1 MESVVFVQDIKNNT
15 WVTCEDETYKTE
27 DLEKIACGI
36 VLYHFDDCFFYNS
49 KERHWRRIDGVQS
62 VEDFQGLVC
71 YHDLS
76 DRFERQRSLNMDR
89 AIFPFRWRI
98 CRKEEN
104 SYVMFAL
111 DMLCGPIRVPYYGN
125 APLNSSLQFL
135 TMSFSMDVAT
145 RRMLKARE
153 DLLYYKSNSYADY
166 CRCDVVHIP
175 PVVMQ
180 SMVKFLQEGA
190 GRAFG
195 IKPSVL
201 MAVEGVGFP
210 DRFISRPFDVNITYL
225 RNFLGKDVF
234 EKHFPWQQKDNF
246 QPLCQLLGIDKPP
259 KSLRKAYSF
268 NPYVPVIFLIL
279 KQWGLQ
285 DINHIQKFFG
295 YDRTIFNVYLANFRA
310 VFRPDGVV
318 IDCCESGCDWQRLGG
333 YARFILERKGEKHFV
348 KVFSRLS
355 LNPWNEYVRDILRML
370 YDYQGLFS
378 EEILKLLLAQGETR
392 IVHDLMAEAVNRQKY
407 QNVKLEYDDNKLR
420 HGRTMLNCECSIDGY
435 EFHLVKD
442 TDDLYEIGGALCNCV
457 ASYRWDVVH
466 YISAIFYVKKDDKY
480 LACIE
485 VKDQNAI
492 VQASGYCNRELR
504 GTLLEY
510 FAYWAYVKGL
520 RIGSKCLE
528 ECIRSAGIEPEKL
541 YYEVRKLMTAEA
553 YQKMNFEELTGLADE
568 DIRNGWY
575 IRFLQLLNEKRRFR
589 LAAPPWMEFLDER
602 SYLNYV
608 LPEGGRLI
616 EDAEKG
622 VREAMFVLGVMYLQ
636 GRLLMPDLEKS
647 RHWLLRAERKGSKM
661 AAGFLERLDIP
672 EKRLHLMDDLKLMEG
687 LMKMRQRARKA
698 GLLLN
703 YGRQ

>member
-1 MESVVFVQDIKNNT
+1 
-15 WVTCEDETYKTE
+15 
-27 DLEKIACGI
+27 
-36 VLYHFDDCFFYNS
+36 
-49 KERHWRRIDGVQS
+49 
-62 VEDFQGLVC
+62 
-71 YHDLS
+71 
-76 DRFERQRSLNMDR
+76 
-89 AIFPFRWRI
+89 
-98 CRKEEN
+98 
-104 SYVMFAL
+104 
-111 DMLCGPIRVPYYGN
+111 
-125 APLNSSLQFL
+125 
-135 TMSFSMDVAT
+135 MSFSMDVAT
-145 RRMLKARE
+145 RRLLKARE
-153 DLLYYKSNSYADY
+153 DLLYCNSNSYAAY
-166 CRCDVVHIP
+166 RSCDVVHIP

-195 IKPSVL
+195 ITPRVL
-201 MAVEGVGFP
+201 MAVEGVDFS

-246 QPLCQLLGIDKPP
+246 KPLCQLLGIDKPP
-259 KSLRKAYSF
+259 KSLRRAYSF
-268 NPYVPVIFLIL
+268 NPYAPVIFLIL

-318 IDCCESGCDWQRLGG
+318 IDCCESGRGWQFLGG
-333 YARFILERKGEKHFV
+333 YAKFILERKGEKHFV

-355 LNPWNEYVRDILRML
+355 LNPWNEYVWDILCML
-370 YDYQGLFS
+370 YDYQELFS
-378 EEILKLLLAQGETR
+378 EEILKLLLALGETR

-457 ASYRWDVVH
+457 ASYRWNVVH
-466 YISAIFYVKKDDKY
+466 YISAIFYVKKDGKY
-480 LACIE
+480 LACVE

-510 FAYWAYVKGL
+510 LAYWAHVKGL
-520 RIGSKCLE
+520 RIGRKCLE
-528 ECIRSAGIEPEKL
+528 ECIRSAGIKPENL
-541 YYEVRKLMTAEA
+541 CYEVRRLMTAEA
-553 YQKMNFEELTGLADE
+553 YQKMTFEELTGLADE

-575 IRFLQLLNEKRRFR
+575 TRLGELLNAKRQYR
-589 LAAPPWMEFLDER
+589 LGAPLWMEFQNEK

-608 LPEGGRLI
+608 LPEAGRLI
-616 EDAEKG
+616 EGAEKG
-622 VREAMFVLGVMYLQ
+622 VCEAMFVLGAMYLQ
-636 GRLLMPDLEKS
+636 GRLFRPDLEKS
-647 RHWLLRAERKGSKM
+647 RYWLLKAEKKGSKL
-661 AAGFLERLDIP
+661 APGLLAKLDCP
-672 EKRLHLMDDLKLMEG
+672 EKRLHLMDDRKIMEG
-687 LMKMRQRARKA
+687 LLEMRRRARKA

-703 YGRQ
+703 